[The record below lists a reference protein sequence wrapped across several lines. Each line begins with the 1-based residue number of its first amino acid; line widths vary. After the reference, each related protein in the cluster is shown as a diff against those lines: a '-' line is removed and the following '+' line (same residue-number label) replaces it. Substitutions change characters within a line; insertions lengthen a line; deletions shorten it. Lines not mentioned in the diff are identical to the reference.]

1 MRDITE
7 QKRTE
12 EAHKRAQAAYF
23 AEAQR
28 LSATGSFAWN
38 ALSGQIFWSDETYR
52 ILGYDPAIAPSIEAV
67 IQRVHP
73 DDLAAVEGVIERAA
87 KEKREFDYEHR
98 LVMPDGSVKHLRVV
112 ARLMTNEPGKLQFV
126 GAVMDVTAR
135 TEAYEALQRTEQ
147 RYRYLFDHMPVA
159 LIQLRTHGRT
169 RRGQVM
175 DQLRSDGVTDF
186 AAYLDSHPEFV
197 RDALDGLKIEA
208 VNEQAIRMFGARDAG
223 ELIAAPNAWI
233 WRERPDTFRRILESR
248 FRREWTYQEETR
260 ISALDCRPIEVLFTI
275 ARPERVDSDSGTIL
289 YGFIDITKNVRTR
302 RERELQSTRLAAIV
316 SSSDDAI
323 VSKTL
328 DGIIVSWNA
337 GATNIFGYEAT
348 EMIGQSIFRLIPPEL
363 HEEEREILTRLRQGE
378 RIQHYETR
386 RIAKDGRRIEIS
398 MTVSPLFDQS
408 GKVIGASKV
417 ARDIT
422 ASRRA
427 EIELQRARTELARVA
442 RVTTLGELTATI
454 AHEVNQPLTGLISS
468 GNACLHWLAGD
479 TPNLEAARR
488 SIQRMIDDGNRAS
501 DIIGRI
507 REMVRKS
514 TPRRESVN
522 INDCIVEVLALIR
535 AELSRNYISS
545 RVELSNDLP
554 LVSGDR
560 IQLQQVILN
569 LIMNAIEAMSET
581 GEHQRN
587 LLITSAKDGAIGVIV
602 TIRDSGVGL
611 DQKFLDRLFEAFF
624 TTKARGMGMG
634 LAVSQTILQAHGGR
648 LWATPNASQGAT
660 FQFTLPASGEQAP

>member
-1 MRDITE
+1 
-7 QKRTE
+7 
-12 EAHKRAQAAYF
+12 
-23 AEAQR
+23 
-28 LSATGSFAWN
+28 
-38 ALSGQIFWSDETYR
+38 
-52 ILGYDPAIAPSIEAV
+52 
-67 IQRVHP
+67 
-73 DDLAAVEGVIERAA
+73 
-87 KEKREFDYEHR
+87 
-98 LVMPDGSVKHLRVV
+98 
-112 ARLMTNEPGKLQFV
+112 
-126 GAVMDVTAR
+126 
-135 TEAYEALQRTEQ
+135 
-147 RYRYLFDHMPVA
+147 
-159 LIQLRTHGRT
+159 
-169 RRGQVM
+169 
-175 DQLRSDGVTDF
+175 
-186 AAYLDSHPEFV
+186 
-197 RDALDGLKIEA
+197 
-208 VNEQAIRMFGARDAG
+208 
-223 ELIAAPNAWI
+223 
-233 WRERPDTFRRILESR
+233 
-248 FRREWTYQEETR
+248 
-260 ISALDCRPIEVLFTI
+260 
-275 ARPERVDSDSGTIL
+275 
-289 YGFIDITKNVRTR
+289 
-302 RERELQSTRLAAIV
+302 
-316 SSSDDAI
+316 
-323 VSKTL
+323 
-328 DGIIVSWNA
+328 
-337 GATNIFGYEAT
+337 
-348 EMIGQSIFRLIPPEL
+348 MIGQSIFRLIPPEL
-363 HEEEREILTRLRQGE
+363 HEEEREILTRLRQRE
-378 RIQHYETR
+378 RIQHYETT

-398 MTVSPLFDQS
+398 MTVSPLLDQS

-442 RVTTLGELTATI
+442 RVTTLGELNATI

>member
-260 ISALDCRPIEVLFTI
+260 ISALDGRPIEVLFTI

-363 HEEEREILTRLRQGE
+363 HEEEREILTRLRQRE
-378 RIQHYETR
+378 RIQHYETT

-398 MTVSPLFDQS
+398 MTVSPLLDQS

>member
-1 MRDITE
+1 MMKSTPVYAGVSPSGPEPHARRAELE
-7 QKRTE
+7 QVR
-12 EAHKRAQAAYF
+12 R
-23 AEAQR
+23 R
-28 LSATGSFAWN
+28 SP
-38 ALSGQIFWSDETYR
+38 SD
-52 ILGYDPAIAPSIEAV
+52 
-67 IQRVHP
+67 
-73 DDLAAVEGVIERAA
+73 
-87 KEKREFDYEHR
+87 
-98 LVMPDGSVKHLRVV
+98 PDGSVKHLRVV
-112 ARLMTNEPGKLQFV
+112 ARLTTDEPGKLQFV

-135 TEAYEALQRTEQ
+135 IEAYEALQRTEQ
-147 RYRYLFDHMPVA
+147 RYRYLFDHMPMA
-159 LIQLRTHGRT
+159 LIQLRTHGRV
-169 RRGQVM
+169 RRGRIM
-175 DQLRSDGVTDF
+175 DQLRSDGVADF

-197 RDALDGLKIEA
+197 LDALDGLKIEA
-208 VNEQAIRMFGARDAG
+208 ANEQAIRMFGARDAG

-260 ISALDCRPIEVLFTI
+260 VSTLDGRPIEVLFTI

-289 YGFIDITKNVRTR
+289 YGFIDITENVRTR

-337 GATNIFGYEAT
+337 GATAIFGYEAT

-386 RIAKDGRRIEIS
+386 RVAKDGRRIEIS

-422 ASRRA
+422 ASRRSEA
-427 EIELQRARTELARVA
+427 ELQLARTELARVA
-442 RVTTLGELTATI
+442 RVTTLGELTAAI

-488 SIQRMIDDGNRAS
+488 SVQRMIDDGNRAS
-501 DIIGRI
+501 DVIGRI

-514 TPRRESVN
+514 APRREAIN
-522 INDCIVEVLALIR
+522 INDSIVEVLALIR
-535 AELSRNYISS
+535 AELSRNCISP

-554 LVSGDR
+554 LVAGDR

-569 LIMNAIEAMSET
+569 LMMNAIEAMSEI
-581 GEHQRN
+581 GEPQRK
-587 LLITSAKDGAIGVIV
+587 LLITSVKDGAIGVLV

-611 DQKFLDRLFEAFF
+611 DKKSLHRLFEAFF

-660 FQFTLPASGEQAP
+660 FQFTLPASGEQAA